1 MPAVGSTRVRT
12 CVFLWISVGFRDATA
27 CAPLI
32 HCVDTARRSGQVVN
46 LKTLLM
52 VWSGFYV
59 TYMRLRSGPP
69 SEGTTPEDVPDT
81 SARASSSSLSV
92 GRRRGSSLLKSRKS
106 KMSSSTYPCLTQ
118 SGVSPR
124 LTVYSRT
131 YPDDCGYDD
140 RRRRPAEEEDEYGDR
155 PTDRPAD
162 RPTKGRRDRP
172 TD

>member
-1 MPAVGSTRVRT
+1 MTGLRPPRDPPTASRTPRLQAGAGVFFRWVPAS
-12 CVFLWISVGFRDATA
+12 FRGATA

-92 GRRRGSSLLKSRKS
+92 GRRRGSSLLKNQKN
-106 KMSSSTYPCLTQ
+106 KMSSLTYPCLTL

-124 LTVYSRT
+124 LSVLFS
-131 YPDDCGYDD
+131 
-140 RRRRPAEEEDEYGDR
+140 
-155 PTDRPAD
+155 
-162 RPTKGRRDRP
+162 
-172 TD
+172 